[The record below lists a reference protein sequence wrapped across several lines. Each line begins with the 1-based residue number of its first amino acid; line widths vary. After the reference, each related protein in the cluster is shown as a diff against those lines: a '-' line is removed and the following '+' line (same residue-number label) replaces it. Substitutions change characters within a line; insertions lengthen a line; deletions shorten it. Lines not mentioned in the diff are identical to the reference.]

1 MPCEVQTNREH
12 ISTYNV
18 REQVEGWVCKAEYRW
33 AGWDEWRVQQVML
46 AMLKLM
52 QWGLCLGVVVIFGT
66 TGGRKLRG
74 NWLAEGLP
82 RIWLLNQC
90 VWG

>member
-1 MPCEVQTNREH
+1 
-12 ISTYNV
+12 
-18 REQVEGWVCKAEYRW
+18 
-33 AGWDEWRVQQVML
+33 VML

-74 NWLAEGLP
+74 NSLAEGLP
-82 RIWLLNQC
+82 RIWLLNRC
-90 VWG
+90 VWVDVKQLLITQEQITQQHCI